1 MSRIFLKKTSF
12 SKMILALAAAAVI
25 APDTGSADDNAEKK
39 YPAHAEHH
47 ATARNVILFIGD
59 GLGDSEITIGRNYLA
74 GAGGRLALD
83 KLPFTG
89 QMTTYSVREDNS
101 SKPDYTPES
110 ASTATAWSTGKK
122 TSDGRISTSAGT
134 DQDLTTMLEL
144 AQKAGYRTGNVSTAD
159 ITDATPAAAM
169 AHVRSRTCRGPA
181 NMTSCPQDRKAVGG
195 PGSIAEQS
203 VDQGVDVL
211 LGGGRSRYQQVI
223 DGGPYAGQTVLQAA
237 TVLGYGIAND
247 RASLLAATPGQK
259 LLGLFT
265 PGDMS
270 VQWTGLQATNPP
282 SGPQRCNENQR
293 PANEPSLA
301 EMTHKAIELLEGGR
315 GFFLQVES
323 ASIDKRDHVSQP
335 CEQIGETVNLDEAV
349 KVALEYARK
358 HPDTLVIVTGD
369 HGHTSQIVE
378 VDATP
383 AGYSS
388 QLITKEG
395 EKMMVT
401 YGTGNTPSG
410 QEHTGTQIRVAAQ
423 GPHAAHV
430 VGLIDQT
437 DIFRIVTRALRL
449 KQ

>member
-1 MSRIFLKKTSF
+1 MSKTAF
-12 SKMILALAAAAVI
+12 RNTVLAIAAGAILTPCVAFTH
-25 APDTGSADDNAEKK
+25 DSADEKHR
-39 YPAHAEHH
+39 AH
-47 ATARNVILFIGD
+47 ARNVILLIGD
-59 GLGDSEITIGRNYLA
+59 GLGDSEITLARNYLV

-89 QMTTYSVREDNS
+89 QMTTYSVREDNP

-110 ASTATAWSTGKK
+110 ASTSTAWSTGTK
-122 TSDGRISTSAGT
+122 TADGRISTSAGT

-169 AHVRSRTCRGPA
+169 AHVSSRACRGPA
-181 NMTSCPQDRKAVGG
+181 NMTKCPQDRKAVGG

-237 TVLGYGIAND
+237 TALGYGIAND
-247 RASLLAATPGQK
+247 RAGMLAAIPGQK

-270 VQWTGLQATNPP
+270 VQWTGLLAANPP

-301 EMTHKAIELLEGGR
+301 EMTRKAIELLEGGR

-335 CEQIGETVNLDEAV
+335 CEQIGETANLDEAV

-358 HPDTLVIVTGD
+358 HPETLVIVTGD
-369 HGHTSQIVE
+369 HAHTSQIVE
-378 VDATP
+378 LDATP
-383 AGYSS
+383 AGFSS
-388 QLITKEG
+388 QLITNEG
-395 EKMMVT
+395 ETMMIT

-410 QEHTGTQIRVAAQ
+410 QEHTGAQIRVAAR
-423 GPHAAHV
+423 GPHAADV

-437 DIFRIVTRALRL
+437 DIFRIVTQAMRLRP
-449 KQ
+449 